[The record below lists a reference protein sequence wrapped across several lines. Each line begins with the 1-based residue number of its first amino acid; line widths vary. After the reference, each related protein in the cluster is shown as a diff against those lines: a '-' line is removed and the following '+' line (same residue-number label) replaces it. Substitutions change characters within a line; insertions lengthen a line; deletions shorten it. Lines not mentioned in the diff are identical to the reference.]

1 MNKILRRGVYRTGK
15 SWHMKIVS
23 GLFLFIS
30 LNSFS
35 QLKSYII
42 GVKGDTLNRVDMN
55 GKKQGPWVAHFDEL
69 RGEPGFEEEGY
80 YVNDKKDG
88 VWRKYSLMGDLTAM
102 ENYRWGNKD
111 GKNVYFTSTGQLLR
125 EESWK
130 AVNPDNPYDTVD
142 VYDLNDPTKI
152 IDRQVVKLEGYT
164 LKHGTWNYYD
174 PSSGRMD
181 RTERWWLDKPVAG
194 SGEGEMTPIPIADGS
209 TKAKSD
215 SARKTAKPQA
225 ILDYE
230 KKNTKKK
237 IKVREGQTSF

>member
-1 MNKILRRGVYRTGK
+1 
-15 SWHMKIVS
+15 MKVLLA
-23 GLFLFIS
+23 LFLLITV
-30 LNSFS
+30 NSFG

-42 GVKGDTLNRVDMN
+42 GVKGDTLNRVDKD
-55 GKKQGPWVAHFDEL
+55 GKKQGPWVSHFDEL

-80 YVNDKKDG
+80 YTNDKKEG

-111 GKNVYFTSTGQLLR
+111 GRNQYFTNTGELLR

-142 VYDLNDPTKI
+142 IYDLNDPTKV
-152 IDRQVVKLEGYT
+152 IDRQVVKLEGHT
-164 LKHGTWNYYD
+164 VKHGLWKFYD
-174 PSSGRMD
+174 PSTGRLEK
-181 RTERWWLDKPVAG
+181 TEKWMLDKPGVGAG
-194 SGEGEMTPIPIADGS
+194 DGELTPLEVSDNTA
-209 TKAKSD
+209 KAKSD
-215 SARKTAKPQA
+215 SIRKTTKPQA

-237 IKVREGQTSF
+237 VKVREGQTGF